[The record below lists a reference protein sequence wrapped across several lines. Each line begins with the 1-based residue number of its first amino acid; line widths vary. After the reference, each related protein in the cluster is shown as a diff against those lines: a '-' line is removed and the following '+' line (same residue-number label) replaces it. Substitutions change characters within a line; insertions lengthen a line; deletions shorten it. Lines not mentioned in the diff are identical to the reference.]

1 MMIMLTMI
9 SYTMTV
15 IVMMI
20 SLMMFLLIIQSLSAK
35 KTWKMLN
42 NKIIKLNYID
52 HFDYKFKI
60 IIKVDLFKSYM
71 DITHIDQKKFKVCN

>member
-1 MMIMLTMI
+1 
-9 SYTMTV
+9 
-15 IVMMI
+15 
-20 SLMMFLLIIQSLSAK
+20 
-35 KTWKMLN
+35 MLN

-71 DITHIDQKKFKVCN
+71 DITHIDQKKFKVCNWLLYKQMKVK